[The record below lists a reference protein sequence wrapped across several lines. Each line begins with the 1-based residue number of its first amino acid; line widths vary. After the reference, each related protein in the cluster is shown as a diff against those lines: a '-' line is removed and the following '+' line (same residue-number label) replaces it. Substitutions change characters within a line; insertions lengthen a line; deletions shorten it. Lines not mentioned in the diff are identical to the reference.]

1 MNYIYEEKLNIK
13 RKKKDIN
20 TWMGVYLIF
29 LSNTKRGDSIKLIEI
44 DDGPWTM
51 LGVKGEKF
59 LIPPA

>member
-1 MNYIYEEKLNIK
+1 MNYIYEEKLNTK

-20 TWMGVYLIF
+20 TWMGVYSIF
-29 LSNTKRGDSIKLIEI
+29 LSNMKRGDSIKLIEI
-44 DDGPWTM
+44 DDGLWTM

>member
-1 MNYIYEEKLNIK
+1 
-13 RKKKDIN
+13 
-20 TWMGVYLIF
+20 MGVYLIF

-44 DDGPWTM
+44 NDGPWTM

>member
-29 LSNTKRGDSIKLIEI
+29 LSNMKRGNSIKLIGI
-44 DDGPWTM
+44 NDGLWTM
-51 LGVKGEKF
+51 LGVKWENF
-59 LIPPA
+59 

>member
-20 TWMGVYLIF
+20 TWMGFYFIF
-29 LSNTKRGDSIKLIEI
+29 LSNIKRGDSIKLIEI
-44 DDGPWTM
+44 GDGLWTM

-59 LIPPA
+59 LISPA